1 MGMAYVSWS
10 KSLALVSV
18 GYALL
23 RQTFYQ
29 VLGTGEEY
37 VFGHPLQFWRTSK
50 TLECL
55 GERCLWQ
62 FYTARLALTDVGNA
76 HRPASHRTSELLDY
90 SSANPMRIAETAI
103 HLEPK
108 DGLGS
113 STHAPGHRWAR
124 IHGNNSCLLHRHA
137 ASFCMSLVSSVILST

>member
-1 MGMAYVSWS
+1 MFMAYVSSS

-23 RQTFYQ
+23 CQTFDQ

-37 VFGHPLQFWRTSK
+37 VFGHPLQFWHNSEP
-50 TLECL
+50 LDCL

-76 HRPASHRTSELLDY
+76 HRPASNRTSELLDY
-90 SSANPMRIAETAI
+90 SSANPIRIEETAV
-103 HLEPK
+103 H
-108 DGLGS
+108 LGS
-113 STHAPGHRWAR
+113 GLR
-124 IHGNNSCLLHRHA
+124 
-137 ASFCMSLVSSVILST
+137 